1 MLFYALFNFNI
12 RVTIALIQE
21 HNIQEDLYM
30 CRINSKQDQCICE
43 APQP

>member
-1 MLFYALFNFNI
+1 MLFYALFNFNN

-30 CRINSKQDQCICE
+30 YRINSKQDQ
-43 APQP
+43 